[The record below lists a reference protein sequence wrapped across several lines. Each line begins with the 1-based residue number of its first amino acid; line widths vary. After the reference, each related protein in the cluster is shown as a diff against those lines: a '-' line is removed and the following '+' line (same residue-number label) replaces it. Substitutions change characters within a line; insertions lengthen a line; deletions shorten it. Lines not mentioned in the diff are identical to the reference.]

1 MRCWGASESDDL
13 HRRRHLSRCC
23 DRFVLGGL
31 CGPYRLFGDSVWE
44 VRLTAFVG
52 QAGRSC
58 DLLPRL
64 ILHSVSTIE
73 LLYWDG
79 CPSHPEALR
88 DLRAALDEL
97 GHQELEVALVE
108 VASEDQAREYGFI
121 GSPTLRID
129 GVDPVPPPGDEP
141 PGLTCRVYRLR
152 DGRYSPTP
160 DPVDLRDAL
169 RRLLPPSAEEA

>member
-1 MRCWGASESDDL
+1 MRATTCIAADTYRGVVTASSSAACAVRTVCSVIPSG
-13 HRRRHLSRCC
+13 RRGSRRLSAR
-23 DRFVLGGL
+23 R
-31 CGPYRLFGDSVWE
+31 GDHA
-44 VRLTAFVG
+44 R
-52 QAGRSC
+52 
-58 DLLPRL
+58 LLPRL

-169 RRLLPPSAEEA
+169 RRLLPTSAEEA